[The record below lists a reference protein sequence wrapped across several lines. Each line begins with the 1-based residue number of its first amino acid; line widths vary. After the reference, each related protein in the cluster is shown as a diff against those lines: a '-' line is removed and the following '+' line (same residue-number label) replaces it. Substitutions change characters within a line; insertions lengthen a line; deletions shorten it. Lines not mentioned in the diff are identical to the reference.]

1 MQFKKISYDLI
12 SEKATVI
19 ERDRSSF
26 FDIWIPKELCLG
38 NNEIKLRLI
47 KDDVFKK
54 GSDILIELV
63 DTKNN
68 PLYYSISEIANED
81 QSRSIIVK
89 VTEENVNGK
98 CQLRFLCKFVN
109 NESYLCIINLE
120 INNRIENNQNIRFQ
134 SEPIVTYTEHR
145 ALLQKTSQVN
155 RKVNKPNQS
164 GLIFQKE
171 TIHPRQL
178 QQENIRIEK
187 PEISNKTIVNNVNSN
202 TGSGVFENIPSFTS
216 PTVIHSIG
224 YAFSSSMQFGIIT
237 IPELNYSASILNVIN
252 TGSIEVWPPYSGSYK
267 NVSNF
272 TCSFNDSLTITNSE
286 LSQSYAIF
294 DLKNL
299 NTYVGVV
306 DSVDINYKVLNQI
319 GTDYQPLGNYKVRNY
334 NYLTDLNTLRFDS
347 TDGIVEQA
355 IGRFETTSQ
364 FNQYW
369 ESSSL
374 ITVSKSDSVKNS
386 IQISGSN
393 FNIKPRSRTEVK
405 EDDVLEVYFDYF
417 NHTVK
422 QLDVYISGSK
432 IEQLTEQRN
441 IQNNPNQNLGSYL
454 GSVTEK
460 QGSFSSKFRVLNSSY
475 IHPIFYFN
483 SGSWSL
489 GNIELRSVKIQGYTP
504 TRTKIIAPLDF
515 PSGSELNFK
524 LIYVNP
530 TGKRLSTIVNEIK
543 GVFFSGNTQITGTGT
558 STPLPPGLVSGSD
571 QLTGSYDTRYEQKG
585 TGILSSSQ
593 QIKNDIS
600 GSFTDISSS
609 FQVRITNLE
618 NRSGSYVN
626 TGSYNTDSGSWNTKI
641 TDLTNKT
648 GSYAT
653 TGSNQF
659 NGNQSISGSLTV
671 SSSVSATNFTGIF
684 NGQPSSSAQIKVLLP
699 TGTVSGSEQL
709 TGSYDIRYE
718 RKGTGIFSSSQ
729 QIGAT
734 GIYSGSGQ
742 VPRDTIVSSSNIK
755 FETNINN
762 DHWHAGFQFEQNF
775 GTNNSLDPYSGSL
788 ILYTGNDGDDS
799 RTYQRI
805 SGEETLIET
814 LNKVTSENSQT
825 GIHVAYQHVDA
836 QHTSGSESTIFRIA
850 GQDINFQDNRTIK
863 RGIEYVG
870 NYSASLKDRDRSLPD
885 VGIVKLLIS
894 QSGDLYTSSYDTRYE
909 KKGTNIVSSSA
920 QIKVLL
926 PTGTTSGSEQLTSS
940 YDTRY
945 HRLGTGLLSSSNQI
959 ATDISGSTTILSS
972 SLATRITVFENK
984 TLYSSSQYVDY
995 NQINNKPI
1003 ISNVGNNRIITSD
1016 GTVSGSRANDRFEYI
1031 SSSNDNRVRLRN
1043 DVNFE
1048 QGYSSSFWSTEWNFV
1063 SQSFFQFNQTNR
1075 NKTIYIPLAFN
1086 NDTNAPIT
1094 ASLIHNSYAVE
1105 VKLHIYALTGSK
1117 SSPLNTYSWSSTTQF
1132 RILNNPKDSGA
1143 VPLFSNIVAQSS
1155 SQYAGLGGYGTTFT
1169 GKADLNSW
1177 HYINSVTYNN
1187 AGSIEFGFG
1196 VAPTSSFFWDGYV
1209 AIVANVIKH
1218 EIRV

>member
-393 FNIKPRSRTEVK
+393 FNIKPRLRTEVK

-699 TGTVSGSEQL
+699 TGT
-709 TGSYDIRYE
+709 
-718 RKGTGIFSSSQ
+718 
-729 QIGAT
+729 
-734 GIYSGSGQ
+734 
-742 VPRDTIVSSSNIK
+742 
-755 FETNINN
+755 
-762 DHWHAGFQFEQNF
+762 
-775 GTNNSLDPYSGSL
+775 
-788 ILYTGNDGDDS
+788 
-799 RTYQRI
+799 
-805 SGEETLIET
+805 
-814 LNKVTSENSQT
+814 
-825 GIHVAYQHVDA
+825 
-836 QHTSGSESTIFRIA
+836 
-850 GQDINFQDNRTIK
+850 
-863 RGIEYVG
+863 
-870 NYSASLKDRDRSLPD
+870 
-885 VGIVKLLIS
+885 
-894 QSGDLYTSSYDTRYE
+894 
-909 KKGTNIVSSSA
+909 
-920 QIKVLL
+920 
-926 PTGTTSGSEQLTSS
+926 TSGSEQLTSS

-984 TLYSSSQYVDY
+984 TLYSSSQQVDY
-995 NQINNKPI
+995 NQLNNKPI
-1003 ISNVGNNRIITSD
+1003 ISNVGNNRIITSA
-1016 GTVSGSRANDRFEYI
+1016 GEAGFRANDRFEYI
-1031 SSSNDNRVRLRN
+1031 SSSVDNRVRLRN

-1048 QGYSSSFWSTEWNFV
+1048 QGYSSSFWSTEWKFV

-1094 ASLIHNSYAVE
+1094 ASLIHNRYAVE

-1117 SSPLNTYSWSSTTQF
+1117 SAPLNTYNWSSTTQF

-1143 VPLFSNIVAQSS
+1143 TPLFSNIVVQSS

-1177 HYINSVTYNN
+1177 HYINSVGYNN
-1187 AGSIEFGFG
+1187 SGYVEFGFG
-1196 VAPTSSFFWDGYV
+1196 IAPTSSFFWDGYV

>member
-19 ERDRSSF
+19 ERNRSSF

-63 DTKNN
+63 DTENN

-89 VTEENVNGK
+89 VTEENVNGR

-120 INNRIENNQNIRFQ
+120 INNRIENNQNIKFQ
-134 SEPIVTYTEHR
+134 SEPAVTYTEHR

-155 RKVNKPNQS
+155 RKINKPNQS

-171 TIHPRQL
+171 IIHPRQL

-202 TGSGVFENIPSFTS
+202 TGSGVFENIPTFTS
-216 PTVIHSIG
+216 PAVIHSIG

-267 NVSNF
+267 NISNF
-272 TCSFNDSLTITNSE
+272 TCSFNDSLTIINSE

-294 DLKNL
+294 ELKNL
-299 NTYVGVV
+299 NTNVGVV

-334 NYLTDLNTLRFDS
+334 NYLTDLNVLRFDS
-347 TDGIVEQA
+347 VDGIVEQA
-355 IGRFETTSQ
+355 IGRFENTTQ

-374 ITVSKSDSVKNS
+374 LTIAKSDSVKNG
-386 IQISGSN
+386 ILISGSN
-393 FNIKPRSRTEVK
+393 FNIKPRLRT
-405 EDDVLEVYFDYF
+405 DVNENDILEVYFDYF
-417 NHTVK
+417 NHNGK

-432 IEQLTEQRN
+432 IEQLTEQKN
-441 IQNNPNQNLGSYL
+441 VQNNPNQNLGSYL
-454 GSVTEK
+454 GSITER
-460 QGSFSSKFRVLNSSY
+460 QGSFSSKFKVLNSSY

-504 TRTKIIAPLDF
+504 SRTKIIAPLDF

-530 TGKRLSTIVNEIK
+530 TGKRLNTIANEIK
-543 GVFFSGNTQITGTGT
+543 GVFFSGNTQLAGTGT
-558 STPLPPGLVSGSD
+558 TTPLPTGLVSGSD
-571 QLTGSYDTRYEQKG
+571 QLTGSYDTRYERKG

-626 TGSYNTDSGSWNTKI
+626 TGSYNTDSGSWNTRI
-641 TDLTNKT
+641 TDLTTKT

-699 TGTVSGSEQL
+699 TGTISGSEQLTSSYDTRYERKGTGIVSSSTQIKVLLPTGTVSGSEQL
-709 TGSYDIRYE
+709 TGSYD
-718 RKGTGIFSSSQ
+718 S
-729 QIGAT
+729 
-734 GIYSGSGQ
+734 
-742 VPRDTIVSSSNIK
+742 
-755 FETNINN
+755 
-762 DHWHAGFQFEQNF
+762 
-775 GTNNSLDPYSGSL
+775 
-788 ILYTGNDGDDS
+788 
-799 RTYQRI
+799 
-805 SGEETLIET
+805 
-814 LNKVTSENSQT
+814 
-825 GIHVAYQHVDA
+825 
-836 QHTSGSESTIFRIA
+836 
-850 GQDINFQDNRTIK
+850 
-863 RGIEYVG
+863 
-870 NYSASLKDRDRSLPD
+870 
-885 VGIVKLLIS
+885 
-894 QSGDLYTSSYDTRYE
+894 
-909 KKGTNIVSSSA
+909 
-920 QIKVLL
+920 
-926 PTGTTSGSEQLTSS
+926 
-940 YDTRY
+940 RY

-959 ATDISGSTTILSS
+959 ATDISGSSTILSS

-984 TLYSSSQYVDY
+984 TLYSSSQQVDY
-995 NQINNKPI
+995 NQLNNKPI
-1003 ISNVGNNRIITSD
+1003 IANVGNNRIITSD

-1031 SSSNDNRVRLRN
+1031 SSSVDNRVRLRN

-1048 QGYSSSFWSTEWNFV
+1048 QGYSSSFWTTEWRFV
-1063 SQSFFQFNQTNR
+1063 SQSFFQFNQINR
-1075 NKTIYIPLAFN
+1075 NKIVYIPLAFN

-1117 SSPLNTYSWSSTTQF
+1117 SAPLNTYNWSSTTQF

-1143 VPLFSNIVAQSS
+1143 TPLFSNIVVQSS

-1177 HYINSVTYNN
+1177 HYINSVGYNN
-1187 AGSIEFGFG
+1187 SGYVEFGFG
-1196 VAPTSSFFWDGYV
+1196 IAPTSSFFWDGYV